1 MPVIVGVDEVGRG
14 AVAGPMYL
22 GAVVLTPTN
31 PLFKTLTTQEE
42 NLNLLLNEEEK
53 IILRDSKKMTFKQRL
68 KTAAFLQRQITS
80 FLVGIDN
87 QYIDN
92 FGLTKALEQGIN
104 QLLAEISRTFSLS
117 QLHLLVDGNFLPHL
131 KYQPAR
137 AENIIK
143 GDNQL
148 GIIAAAAVIAKVH
161 RDNLMIKL
169 SSSYPQYHWQK
180 NVGYG
185 TPQHLEAI
193 RLHGLTSYHRR
204 SFLNNFLAG

>member
-31 PLFKTLTTQEE
+31 PFFKTLTTQEE

-53 IILRDSKKMTFKQRL
+53 IILRDSKKMTIKQRL
-68 KTAAFLQRQITS
+68 KTATFLQRQVAS
-80 FLVGIDN
+80 FLVEINN

-104 QLLAEISRTFSLS
+104 QLLAKISQSFPLS

-131 KYQPAR
+131 RYQPAK

-148 GIIAAAAVIAKVH
+148 GVIAAAAVIAKVH
-161 RDNLMIKL
+161 RDNLMVKL

-193 RLHGLTSYHRR
+193 RLYGLTPYHRR
-204 SFLNNFLAG
+204 SFLNKLLAG